1 MKKKLPLLF
10 FISSLLGFSQT
21 DIEQLQSA
29 SGSQYTLLNGT
40 IDQSI
45 SGANVSWDF
54 TSLTNTTTLLT
65 DSYTVSG
72 LNSTIQTSEGSTVV
86 SIVELTNNGGEFAVT
101 SALSSGIQLNYSN
114 TAVIGTFPL
123 SFGYTNT
130 DFVEGVFSGPISGN
144 VLNTSN
150 INVEVDAWGNLKV
163 GTFDGQ
169 VTRLKIIQNLDL
181 LAGGIVPGTATQ
193 TSYFYYDAN
202 SDDLVFRSTNL
213 VVPLAGINET
223 TIESLS
229 AYTLSTNQNQTNI
242 FDLKLKNNPVEDVLR
257 VIVSD
262 FVEIKSLTVLDVSG
276 RIILKTDTVEPS
288 LNVSQLQSG
297 LFLVSVST
305 NKGLFTKKFIKK

>member
-1 MKKKLPLLF
+1 MKRKLLLLF
-10 FISSLLGFSQT
+10 FISTLIGFSQA

-29 SGSQYTLLNGT
+29 TGSQYTLLNGT

-45 SGANVSWDF
+45 SGANVSWDY
-54 TSLTNTTTLLT
+54 TSLTSTATLLT
-65 DSYTVSG
+65 DSYSVSG
-72 LNSTIQTSEGSTVV
+72 LNSTIQTSEGPTVV
-86 SIVELTNNGGEFAVT
+86 STVELTNNGGEIAVT
-101 SALSSGIQLNYSN
+101 AALSSGIQLNYSN

-123 SFGYTNT
+123 SFGYANT
-130 DFVEGVFSGPISGN
+130 DFVEGFFSGLISGN

-202 SDDLVFRSTNL
+202 SDDLVFRTTNL
-213 VVPLAGINET
+213 VVPLAGINAT

-229 AYTLSTNQNQTNI
+229 TYTLSSNKDQANS
-242 FDLKLKNNPVEDVLR
+242 FDFKLLNNPVEEVLE
-257 VIVSD
+257 VMVSG
-262 FVEIKSLTVLDVSG
+262 FVEVKSITVLDVSG
-276 RIILKTDTVEPS
+276 RVVLKTKTIKPS
-288 LNVSQLQSG
+288 LNVSQLQAG

-305 NKGLFTKKFIKK
+305 NKGIFTKKFIKK